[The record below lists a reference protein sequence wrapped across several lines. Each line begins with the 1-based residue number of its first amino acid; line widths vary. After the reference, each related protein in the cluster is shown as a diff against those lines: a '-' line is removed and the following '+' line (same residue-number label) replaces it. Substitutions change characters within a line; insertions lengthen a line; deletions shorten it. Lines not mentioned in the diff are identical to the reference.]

1 MIFDNLTLLKNKDE
15 ARQIAI
21 KWQNWASK
29 RNLSYGELAE
39 WQGYFISLARKFHLV
54 REFKENGIL

>member
-1 MIFDNLTLLKNKDE
+1 MIFDNLTLLKTKEE

-39 WQGYFISLARKFHLV
+39 WQGYFIALARKFHLV

>member
-29 RNLSYGELAE
+29 RNLSYGELVE
-39 WQGYFISLARKFHLV
+39 WHGYFLSLARKFQLV